1 MTLLTPRQQSV
12 FQRAVQRR
20 SRGQVRLPALDL
32 GRCDAIA
39 LWQNLVAAFAN
50 DGSNGRGK
58 ALTPRELMLL
68 RQRAWQ
74 RSAGHVA
81 LSQDSL
87 TLEAG
92 LALWTLVVKLEA
104 LLAQQAQGHV
114 ARPGLARAA
123 SVAALGLATT
133 QMAACTSLW
142 GGNIKGNFACSA
154 PGGTCAPSTVI
165 DDQALAVIQ
174 NARPM
179 VAASRPYFQ
188 PQSRGSAQS
197 ARLMPT
203 GSGRIAAAGPGVA
216 HRERRVLKVVF
227 PSYVDGSGN
236 FHEPRV
242 VHTVADA
249 GGWMQLSGA
258 SSGEQATAQTEAGS
272 DAGAPLLAQQAQP
285 PGDPQPAVC
294 HEPDEQ
300 AGLPG
305 QGAVPTGA
313 LPDPRVVAQARAKG
327 AARAATSPVD
337 AIRTEVEAR
346 LGGATKGGQPSA
358 PPPAQGETAAK
369 PADAAPAAA
378 QGATQ
383 GATQDAGQAPAPA
396 PIVANPPAS
405 FSGKVEE

>member
-1 MTLLTPRQQSV
+1 MILLTPQQRSV

-50 DGSNGRGK
+50 DGTNGRGR

-68 RQRAWQ
+68 RHRAWQ

-87 TLEAG
+87 TLESG
-92 LALWTLVVKLEA
+92 LALWTLAGDLEA
-104 LLAQQAQGHV
+104 LLARQSQRHL

-123 SVAALGLATT
+123 GVAALGLAAT
-133 QMAACTSLW
+133 QLAACTSLW

-179 VAASRPYFQ
+179 VPASGPYFQ
-188 PQSRGSAQS
+188 PQSRSSGHS
-197 ARLMPT
+197 ARFMPS

-249 GGWMQLSGA
+249 GGWMQLSG
-258 SSGEQATAQTEAGS
+258 SGSGEQGTVQGPATP
-272 DAGAPLLAQQAQP
+272 DAAAPLAAQQAHP
-285 PGDPQPAVC
+285 PGDPQPAVS

-305 QGAVPTGA
+305 QGAVPSGA
-313 LPDPRVVAQARAKG
+313 LPDPRVVAEARAKG
-327 AARAATSPVD
+327 AARSAGSPID
-337 AIRTEVEAR
+337 AIRAEVEAR
-346 LGGATKGGQPSA
+346 LGRATKGGQPSA
-358 PPPAQGETAAK
+358 PLPAQGAAATK
-369 PADAAPAAA
+369 PGDAAPAAA
-378 QGATQ
+378 QGA
-383 GATQDAGQAPAPA
+383 AQAPAPA

>member
-1 MTLLTPRQQSV
+1 MILLTPQQLSAL
-12 FQRAVQRR
+12 QRAVQRR

-32 GRCDAIA
+32 RRCDAIA
-39 LWQNLVAAFAN
+39 LWQNLVDSFPN
-50 DGSNGRGK
+50 DGSTGRGRV
-58 ALTPRELMLL
+58 LTPGELMLL

-74 RSAGHVA
+74 RSAGHMA

-92 LALWTLVVKLEA
+92 LALWTLAGKLEA
-104 LLAQQAQGHV
+104 LRARQARGHV

-123 SVAALGLATT
+123 SVAALGLAAT
-133 QMAACTSLW
+133 QMAACTSLL

-154 PGGTCAPSTVI
+154 PGGTCAPSTMI

-179 VAASRPYFQ
+179 VPASGPYFQ

-197 ARLMPT
+197 ARLMPA

-216 HRERRVLKVVF
+216 HRERRVLRIVF

-249 GGWMQLSGA
+249 GGWMQLPGA
-258 SSGEQATAQTEAGS
+258 SSGEQ
-272 DAGAPLLAQQAQP
+272 GAARGQASTDSAPALTAQQAHP
-285 PGDPQPAVC
+285 PGDPQPAVR
-294 HEPDEQ
+294 HEPGGLG
-300 AGLPG
+300 GLPG
-305 QGAVPTGA
+305 QGAVPPGA
-313 LPDPRVVAQARAKG
+313 QPDPKVVEEARARG
-327 AARAATSPVD
+327 AARAAGSPID
-337 AIRTEVEAR
+337 AIRAEVEAR
-346 LGGATKGGQPSA
+346 LGGAAKSGQPSA
-358 PPPAQGETAAK
+358 PLLVQSGTATK
-369 PADAAPAAA
+369 PGDAATAPAE
-378 QGATQ
+378 GATQ
-383 GATQDAGQAPAPA
+383 GAAQAPAPA
-396 PIVANPPAS
+396 PMAANPPAS

>member
-1 MTLLTPRQQSV
+1 MTLLTTRQQSV

-50 DGSNGRGK
+50 DGGNGRGR

-68 RQRAWQ
+68 RHRAWQ
-74 RSAGHVA
+74 RSAGHIA

-92 LALWTLVVKLEA
+92 LALWTLAGKLEA
-104 LLAQQAQGHV
+104 LLARQSRGDV

-123 SVAALGLATT
+123 GVAALGLAAT
-133 QMAACTSLW
+133 QMAACTSLL

-179 VAASRPYFQ
+179 VPASGPYFQ

-203 GSGRIAAAGPGVA
+203 GSGRIAATATGVA

-249 GGWMQLSGA
+249 GGWMQLSG
-258 SSGEQATAQTEAGS
+258 SGSGEQGTVQSQATT
-272 DAGAPLLAQQAQP
+272 DAAAPSVSQQAHPVSDP
-285 PGDPQPAVC
+285 PTAASR
-294 HEPDEQ
+294 EPGGQ

-305 QGAVPTGA
+305 QIAPPSGA
-313 LPDPRVVAQARAKG
+313 LPDPRVVAEARAKG
-327 AARAATSPVD
+327 AARSAGSPVD
-337 AIRTEVEAR
+337 AIRAEVEAQ

-358 PPPAQGETAAK
+358 PSPAQGGTATK
-369 PADAAPAAA
+369 PGDAAPAAA
-378 QGATQ
+378 QGA
-383 GATQDAGQAPAPA
+383 AQAPAPA
-396 PIVANPPAS
+396 STAANPPAS

>member
-1 MTLLTPRQQSV
+1 MILLTPSQQSV
-12 FQRAVQRR
+12 FQRAVQHR

-32 GRCDAIA
+32 GRSEAIA
-39 LWQNLVAAFAN
+39 LWHNLVAAFAS
-50 DGSNGRGK
+50 DSGKGRGRGR

-74 RSAGHVA
+74 RSAGHIA
-81 LSQDSL
+81 LSQDGL

-92 LALWTLVVKLEA
+92 LALWTLAGQIEM
-104 LLAQQAQGHV
+104 LLARQAQGHV
-114 ARPGLARAA
+114 ARQGLARAA
-123 SVAALGLATT
+123 SVAALGLAAT
-133 QMAACTSLW
+133 QLAACTSLW

-165 DDQALAVIQ
+165 NDQALAVIQ

-179 VAASRPYFQ
+179 VPASGPYFR
-188 PQSRGSAQS
+188 PQSRTSGQS

-258 SSGEQATAQTEAGS
+258 SSGEQGAAQAQANA
-272 DAGAPLLAQQAQP
+272 DAAAPLAAQQAHL
-285 PGDPQPAVC
+285 PGDPQPAVGL
-294 HEPDEQ
+294 EPDEQ

-305 QGAVPTGA
+305 QGAAPSGA
-313 LPDPRVVAQARAKG
+313 LPDPRVVAEARAKG
-327 AARAATSPVD
+327 AARSAGSPVD
-337 AIRTEVEAR
+337 AIRAEVEAR
-346 LGGATKGGQPSA
+346 LGGAARGGQPSA
-358 PPPAQGETAAK
+358 PSPVQGGTAAE
-369 PADAAPAAA
+369 PADTAPAAA

-383 GATQDAGQAPAPA
+383 GAAQAPAPA
-396 PIVANPPAS
+396 PTAANPPAS

>member
-1 MTLLTPRQQSV
+1 MILLTRQQRTV

-20 SRGQVRLPALDL
+20 SRGQVRIPAMDI
-32 GRCDAIA
+32 GGSDAIE
-39 LWQNLVAAFAN
+39 LWHDLVAAFAN
-50 DGSNGRGK
+50 DSGKGRGRV
-58 ALTPRELMLL
+58 LTSRELTLL
-68 RQRAWQ
+68 RERTWRRA
-74 RSAGHVA
+74 AGHIV

-87 TLEAG
+87 TLVAG
-92 LALWTLVVKLEA
+92 LALWNLAGKLEA
-104 LLAQQAQGHV
+104 LLAGQSHGHV

-123 SVAALGLATT
+123 SVAALGLAAT
-133 QMAACTSLW
+133 QLAACTSLL

-179 VAASRPYFQ
+179 VPTSGPYFQ
-188 PQSRGSAQS
+188 PQVRPYRQS
-197 ARLMPT
+197 ARFMQS
-203 GSGRIAAAGPGVA
+203 GNGRIAAAGPGVA
-216 HRERRVLKVVF
+216 HREHRVLKVVF

-249 GGWMQLSGA
+249 GGWMQMSGA
-258 SSGEQATAQTEAGS
+258 NSGEKATAQTEAGPE
-272 DAGAPLLAQQAQP
+272 AGAPLLAQQAQP
-285 PGDPQPAVC
+285 PGDPLPAVSN
-294 HEPDEQ
+294 EPDEQ
-300 AGLPG
+300 A
-305 QGAVPTGA
+305 GA

-346 LGGATKGGQPSA
+346 LGGATKAGQPSA

-383 GATQDAGQAPAPA
+383 GAGQAPAPA

>member
-1 MTLLTPRQQSV
+1 MTLLTPQQRSV
-12 FQRAVQRR
+12 FQCAVQRR
-20 SRGQVRLPALDL
+20 SQGQVRLPDLNL
-32 GRCDAIA
+32 GRSEAIA
-39 LWQNLVAAFAN
+39 LWHDLVAAFAN
-50 DGSNGRGK
+50 DGSNGRGR

-68 RQRAWQ
+68 RHRAWQ
-74 RSAGHVA
+74 RSAGHIA

-87 TLEAG
+87 TLEVG
-92 LALWTLVVKLEA
+92 LALWALAGKFEA
-104 LLAQQAQGHV
+104 LLERQAQGHV

-123 SVAALGLATT
+123 SVAALGLAAT
-133 QMAACTSLW
+133 QMAACTSLL

-179 VAASRPYFQ
+179 VPASGPYFQ
-188 PQSRGSAQS
+188 PQSRTSGQS
-197 ARLMPT
+197 ARLMLT

-249 GGWMQLSGA
+249 GGWMQLSDA
-258 SSGEQATAQTEAGS
+258 NSGEQAIAQTEAGPE
-272 DAGAPLLAQQAQP
+272 AGAPLLAQQAQP
-285 PGDPQPAVC
+285 PGDPQPAVSN
-294 HEPDEQ
+294 EPDEQ
-300 AGLPG
+300 A
-305 QGAVPTGA
+305 GA

-346 LGGATKGGQPSA
+346 LGGATKAGQPSA
-358 PPPAQGETAAK
+358 PPPAQGNTAAK
-369 PADAAPAAA
+369 PGDAAPAVAPGVPQFHAA
-378 QGATQ
+378 A
-383 GATQDAGQAPAPA
+383 APTVGNA
-396 PIVANPPAS
+396 PAS

>member
-1 MTLLTPRQQSV
+1 MTPLTPQQRTV

-20 SRGQVRLPALDL
+20 SRGQVRLPALNL
-32 GRCDAIA
+32 GQSEAIA

-50 DGSNGRGK
+50 DGSKGRGRT
-58 ALTPRELMLL
+58 LTLRELILL
-68 RQRAWQ
+68 RQRTWQ
-74 RSAGHVA
+74 RSAGHIA

-87 TLEAG
+87 TLGSG
-92 LALWTLVVKLEA
+92 LALWALAGNLEA
-104 LLAQQAQGHV
+104 LLARQSRRHV
-114 ARPGLARAA
+114 AQPGLARAA
-123 SVAALGLATT
+123 GVAALGLAAT
-133 QMAACTSLW
+133 QLAACTSLW

-179 VAASRPYFQ
+179 VPASGPYFR
-188 PQSRGSAQS
+188 PQSRTSGQS
-197 ARLMPT
+197 ARLMST
-203 GSGRIAAAGPGVA
+203 GSGRMAAAGPGVA

-258 SSGEQATAQTEAGS
+258 SSGQQGAAQTQATP
-272 DAGAPLLAQQAQP
+272 DAAAPLAAQQAHP
-285 PGDPQPAVC
+285 PGDPQSAVS
-294 HEPDEQ
+294 HKPDEQ

-305 QGAVPTGA
+305 PGAVPSGA
-313 LPDPRVVAQARAKG
+313 LPDPRVVAEARAKG
-327 AARAATSPVD
+327 ATRSAGSPID
-337 AIRTEVEAR
+337 AIRAEVEAR
-346 LGGATKGGQPSA
+346 LGAAPKSGQPSA
-358 PPPAQGETAAK
+358 PSPAQGGTATKAG
-369 PADAAPAAA
+369 DAAPAEAK
-378 QGATQ
+378 GATQ
-383 GATQDAGQAPAPA
+383 GAAQAPAPA

>member
-1 MTLLTPRQQSV
+1 MILLTPSQQSV

-32 GRCDAIA
+32 DRCDAIA

-50 DGSNGRGK
+50 DGGNGRDR

-74 RSAGHVA
+74 RSAGHIA
-81 LSQDSL
+81 LSQDSV

-92 LALWTLVVKLEA
+92 LALWTLAGQIEM
-104 LLAQQAQGHV
+104 LLARQAQGHV
-114 ARPGLARAA
+114 ARQGLARAA
-123 SVAALGLATT
+123 GVAAIGLAAT
-133 QMAACTSLW
+133 QLAACTSLW

-179 VAASRPYFQ
+179 VPASGPYFQ
-188 PQSRGSAQS
+188 PQARTPEQS

-203 GSGRIAAAGPGVA
+203 GSGRIAAAGTGVA

-249 GGWMQLSGA
+249 GGWMQLSGVG
-258 SSGEQATAQTEAGS
+258 SGEQGAAQTQATP
-272 DAGAPLLAQQAQP
+272 DAAAPVVAQQAHPVSDP
-285 PGDPQPAVC
+285 PTAAN
-294 HEPDEQ
+294 HEPGGQ

-305 QGAVPTGA
+305 QVAAPSGAM
-313 LPDPRVVAQARAKG
+313 PDPRVVAEARAKG
-327 AARAATSPVD
+327 AARSAGSPVD
-337 AIRTEVEAR
+337 AIRAEVEAR
-346 LGGATKGGQPSA
+346 LGRATKGGQPSG
-358 PPPAQGETAAK
+358 PSPTQGGADAK
-369 PADAAPAAA
+369 PGDAASAAA
-378 QGATQ
+378 QGA
-383 GATQDAGQAPAPA
+383 AQAPAPA
-396 PIVANPPAS
+396 PTAANPPAS
-405 FSGKVEE
+405 FSGKVGE

>member
-20 SRGQVRLPALDL
+20 SRGQVRLPDLDL
-32 GRCDAIA
+32 GRCDAIG

-50 DGSNGRGK
+50 DGSNGRGR

-68 RQRAWQ
+68 RHRAWQ
-74 RSAGHVA
+74 RSAGHIA

-87 TLEAG
+87 TLEVG
-92 LALWTLVVKLEA
+92 LALWALAGKFEA
-104 LLAQQAQGHV
+104 LLARQSHGYV

-123 SVAALGLATT
+123 GVAALGLAAT

-179 VAASRPYFQ
+179 VPASGPYFQ

-203 GSGRIAAAGPGVA
+203 GSGRIAATATGVA

-249 GGWMQLSGA
+249 GGWMQLSGGG
-258 SSGEQATAQTEAGS
+258 SGEQGTVQGQATPDAAAPLAAQPAHPVSDPPTAGS
-272 DAGAPLLAQQAQP
+272 RE
-285 PGDPQPAVC
+285 PGG
-294 HEPDEQ
+294 Q

-305 QGAVPTGA
+305 QIAPPSGA
-313 LPDPRVVAQARAKG
+313 LPDPRVVAEARVKG
-327 AARAATSPVD
+327 AASSAGSPVD
-337 AIRTEVEAR
+337 AIRAEVEAK
-346 LGGATKGGQPSA
+346 LGGTAKGGQPSA
-358 PPPAQGETAAK
+358 PSPAQGGGAAK
-369 PADAAPAAA
+369 AGDAAPAAA

-383 GATQDAGQAPAPA
+383 GAAQAPAPA
-396 PIVANPPAS
+396 PTAANPPAS

>member
-1 MTLLTPRQQSV
+1 MTLLTTRQQSV

-50 DGSNGRGK
+50 DGGNGRGR
-58 ALTPRELMLL
+58 ALTPRELALL
-68 RQRAWQ
+68 RQRACR
-74 RSAGHVA
+74 RSAGHIA

-87 TLEAG
+87 SLEAG
-92 LALWTLVVKLEA
+92 LALWTLAGKLEA
-104 LLAQQAQGHV
+104 LLARQSRGDV

-123 SVAALGLATT
+123 GVAALGLAAT
-133 QMAACTSLW
+133 QMAACTSLL

-179 VAASRPYFQ
+179 VPASGPYFQ
-188 PQSRGSAQS
+188 PQSRTSGQS

-203 GSGRIAAAGPGVA
+203 GSGKIAAAGPGVA

-258 SSGEQATAQTEAGS
+258 SSGEQGAAQAQANA
-272 DAGAPLLAQQAQP
+272 DAGAPLAAQQAHP
-285 PGDPQPAVC
+285 SGDPHPAVG
-294 HEPDEQ
+294 HKPDEQ

-305 QGAVPTGA
+305 QVAAPSGAM
-313 LPDPRVVAQARAKG
+313 PDPRVVAEARAKG
-327 AARAATSPVD
+327 AASAARSPVD
-337 AIRTEVEAR
+337 AIRAEVEAR

-358 PPPAQGETAAK
+358 PTPAQGGTAAK
-369 PADAAPAAA
+369 PGDAAPAAA
-378 QGATQ
+378 QGA
-383 GATQDAGQAPAPA
+383 AQAPAPA
-396 PIVANPPAS
+396 PTAANPPAS

>member
-1 MTLLTPRQQSV
+1 MILLTPQQRSV

-50 DGSNGRGK
+50 DGSNGRGR

-81 LSQDSL
+81 LSHDSL

-92 LALWTLVVKLEA
+92 LALWTLAGKFEA
-104 LLAQQAQGHV
+104 LLARQSQRHV

-123 SVAALGLATT
+123 GVAALGLAAT
-133 QMAACTSLW
+133 QLAACTSLW

-154 PGGTCAPSTVI
+154 PSGTCAPSTVI

-179 VAASRPYFQ
+179 VPASGPYFQ
-188 PQSRGSAQS
+188 PQSRSSGHS
-197 ARLMPT
+197 ARFMPS

-249 GGWMQLSGA
+249 GGWMQLSGGEPGQ
-258 SSGEQATAQTEAGS
+258 GEQASAHTEAS
-272 DAGAPLLAQQAQP
+272 PTASPSLAP
-285 PGDPQPAVC
+285 PQPKAIGEAPPASGQN
-294 HEPDEQ
+294 HSQLAKPADLIAGPPDQ
-300 AGLPG
+300 M
-305 QGAVPTGA
+305 
-313 LPDPRVVAQARAKG
+313 PDPKAVAEARAKG
-327 AARAATSPVD
+327 AMRASSAPID
-337 AIRTEVEAR
+337 AIRAEVEER
-346 LGGATKGGQPSA
+346 LGATPKAGQHPA
-358 PPPAQGETAAK
+358 LPPAPGSVSAK
-369 PADAAPAAA
+369 PAEAAQPNAQSAAPSPAS
-378 QGATQ
+378 
-383 GATQDAGQAPAPA
+383 PAPL
-396 PIVANPPAS
+396 VANPPAS

>member
-1 MTLLTPRQQSV
+1 MTLLTPQQRSV
-12 FQRAVQRR
+12 FLGAVQRR

-32 GRCDAIA
+32 DRCDAIA
-39 LWQNLVAAFAN
+39 LWQNLVAAFAS
-50 DGSNGRGK
+50 DSSNGRGR

-68 RQRAWQ
+68 RQRAW
-74 RSAGHVA
+74 RCSAGHVA
-81 LSQDSL
+81 LSQDSV

-92 LALWTLVVKLEA
+92 LAIWTLASKLEA
-104 LLAQQAQGHV
+104 LLARQPHGLVAQ
-114 ARPGLARAA
+114 PGLARAA
-123 SVAALGLATT
+123 GVAALGLAAT
-133 QMAACTSLW
+133 QLAACTSLW

-179 VAASRPYFQ
+179 VPASGPYFQ
-188 PQSRGSAQS
+188 PQVRPYRQS
-197 ARLMPT
+197 ARFMPS
-203 GSGRIAAAGPGVA
+203 GNGRIAAAGPGVA

-249 GGWMQLSGA
+249 GGWMQMSGA
-258 SSGEQATAQTEAGS
+258 NSGEQATAQTEAGPEAS
-272 DAGAPLLAQQAQP
+272 APLQAQQAQP
-285 PGDPQPAVC
+285 PGDPQPAVSS
-294 HEPDEQ
+294 EPDEP
-300 AGLPG
+300 A
-305 QGAVPTGA
+305 GA

-346 LGGATKGGQPSA
+346 LGGATKAGQPSA

-383 GATQDAGQAPAPA
+383 GAGQAPAPA

>member
-1 MTLLTPRQQSV
+1 MTLLTPQQQSV
-12 FQRAVQRR
+12 FQRTVQRR

-32 GRCDAIA
+32 GRSEAIA
-39 LWQNLVAAFAN
+39 LWHDLVAAFAI
-50 DGSNGRGK
+50 DGGNGRGR
-58 ALTPRELMLL
+58 ALTPRELALL

-74 RSAGHVA
+74 RSAGHIA

-92 LALWTLVVKLEA
+92 LALWTLAGKLEA
-104 LLAQQAQGHV
+104 LLARQSRGHV

-123 SVAALGLATT
+123 GVAALGLAAT
-133 QMAACTSLW
+133 QMAACTSLL

-179 VAASRPYFQ
+179 VPASGPYFQ
-188 PQSRGSAQS
+188 PQSRTSGQS
-197 ARLMPT
+197 ARFMPT
-203 GSGRIAAAGPGVA
+203 GSGRIAATATDVA

-249 GGWMQLSGA
+249 GGWMQLSG
-258 SSGEQATAQTEAGS
+258 SGSGEQGTVQGQDTP
-272 DAGAPLLAQQAQP
+272 DAAAPLAAQP
-285 PGDPQPAVC
+285 AHPVSDPPTAASREPGG
-294 HEPDEQ
+294 Q

-305 QGAVPTGA
+305 QIAPPSGA
-313 LPDPRVVAQARAKG
+313 LPDPRVVAEARAKG
-327 AARAATSPVD
+327 AARSAGSPVD
-337 AIRTEVEAR
+337 AIRAEVEAR
-346 LGGATKGGQPSA
+346 LGGATKGGQTSA
-358 PPPAQGETAAK
+358 PSPAQGGTSTKAG
-369 PADAAPAAA
+369 DAAPAAA
-378 QGATQ
+378 QGA
-383 GATQDAGQAPAPA
+383 AQAPAPA
-396 PIVANPPAS
+396 PIVANPPTS

>member
-1 MTLLTPRQQSV
+1 MTLLTPQQQSV

-50 DGSNGRGK
+50 DGSKGRGR

-74 RSAGHVA
+74 RSAGHIA
-81 LSQDSL
+81 LSQDGV

-92 LALWTLVVKLEA
+92 LALWNLAGKLEA
-104 LLAQQAQGHV
+104 LLARQSRGHV

-123 SVAALGLATT
+123 GVAALGLAAT
-133 QMAACTSLW
+133 QLAACTSLW

-154 PGGTCAPSTVI
+154 SGGTCAPSTVI

-179 VAASRPYFQ
+179 VPASGPYFQ

-197 ARLMPT
+197 ARVMPT
-203 GSGRIAAAGPGVA
+203 GGGRIVAAGPSVA

-258 SSGEQATAQTEAGS
+258 SSGELRGAQTQANA
-272 DAGAPLLAQQAQP
+272 DAAAPLAAQQAHL
-285 PGDPQPAVC
+285 PGDPQPAVG
-294 HEPDEQ
+294 HKPDEQ

-305 QGAVPTGA
+305 QGAVPSGA
-313 LPDPRVVAQARAKG
+313 LPDPKVVAEARAKG
-327 AARAATSPVD
+327 AARSAGSPVD
-337 AIRTEVEAR
+337 AIRAEVEAR

-358 PPPAQGETAAK
+358 PSPVQGGTAAK
-369 PADAAPAAA
+369 PGDAAPAAA
-378 QGATQ
+378 QGA
-383 GATQDAGQAPAPA
+383 AQAPAPA
-396 PIVANPPAS
+396 PIVANPPTS